1 MNMKYSEIKK
11 LMNILAAGSMGIG
24 VFILIKL
31 MIKAT
36 TILPLIRVILYAAII
51 IGGVLLIM
59 TGHATFVFIRD
70 EIIIL
75 LLKRRIYQ
83 SRVKPLNTLRLFVS
97 LNEKTIS
104 TKMGIYRKKSTSARY
119 ALPNFFISPPP
130 T

>member
-1 MNMKYSEIKK
+1 MPI
-11 LMNILAAGSMGIG
+11 AAR
-24 VFILIKL
+24 VPRTVE
-31 MIKAT
+31 T
-36 TILPLIRVILYAAII
+36 TLETQAII
-51 IGGVLLIM
+51 I
-59 TGHATFVFIRD
+59 VFIRD

-104 TKMGIYRKKSTSARY
+104 TKMGIYRKKRTSARY